1 MSAESNKTIARR
13 FYDELINAAD
23 VSRGDELVAPAFVD
37 HPGVQGLPP
46 GREGLLQFV
55 SLAHTAFPDLHVAIE
70 DLMGEG
76 DRVAVRVTV
85 SGTQRGVFMGT
96 IPPTGKRVTWTG
108 IDILRIANGRIVERW
123 NQRDLLGLMEQLGAV
138 TRRGSTA

>member
-1 MSAESNKTIARR
+1 MSAEGNKTIARR
-13 FYDELINAAD
+13 FYNELINVGE
-23 VSRGDELVAPAFVD
+23 VSRGEDLVVPDFVD

-46 GREGLLQFV
+46 GREGLLQFIA
-55 SLAHTAFPDLHVAIE
+55 LARTAFPDLHVAIE

-108 IDILRIANGRIVERW
+108 
-123 NQRDLLGLMEQLGAV
+123 QLGAV
-138 TRRGSTA
+138 TRRGSTT